1 MRIEKKVW
9 PEYFQKIID
18 GKKKFEIRLADWS
31 CQEGDT
37 LVLKEWDP
45 DKKEYTGRE
54 IEKAVGM
61 VMKTKDMTFFT
72 PEDVEK
78 YGYQIILFD
87 E

>member
-37 LVLKEWDP
+37 LVLREWDQN
-45 DKKEYTGRE
+45 KKEYTGRQT
-54 IEKAVGM
+54 EKTVGM

-78 YGYQIILFD
+78 YGYQIIFFD